1 MKSQQRV
8 VQSCRCPACRANSVQ
23 RVPLC
28 SSPGMGW
35 NRGGGKARAE
45 ERSLVLIMTDEAE
58 LRASPLLELPGSG
71 RKEGRMHLLE
81 HHQ

>member
-1 MKSQQRV
+1 
-8 VQSCRCPACRANSVQ
+8 
-23 RVPLC
+23 
-28 SSPGMGW
+28 MGW